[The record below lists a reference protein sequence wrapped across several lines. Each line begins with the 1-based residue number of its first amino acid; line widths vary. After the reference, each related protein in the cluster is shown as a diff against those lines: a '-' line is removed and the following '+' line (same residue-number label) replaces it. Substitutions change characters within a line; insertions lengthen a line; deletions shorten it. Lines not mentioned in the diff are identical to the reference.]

1 VGGFRGMGDEG
12 DPAEVARAV
21 VEAAKTLKAT
31 RKNRKLERLKHDARV
46 AEKKALQ
53 SKRLLEE
60 ESRKRSRARVTIGSY
75 FLTTRNADNLTGRLQ
90 LCGKG
95 IEGDGGNI
103 GGGSCNAKGGS
114 TNMVAACALPNPRGG
129 PAFLDA
135 PPTSG
140 SSATADCEED
150 TVLELSTPG
159 IVNVSNDSNAFVY
172 SKDNPNFKD
181 PKDRARELESES
193 DDLDP
198 DLPNYDSLD
207 SEDDFVSD
215 SDLPGAKRRKFEKGK
230 RAKVDGVRGKQKK
243 KSWKQRYDV
252 TCGFQEVWA
261 AKLPWSEAILSDGL
275 LHMVRCKICSN
286 GRKECVMAP
295 KWDTLSKHGIRDCH
309 KKNELFYAARQPPSV
324 LDQI

>member
-1 VGGFRGMGDEG
+1 
-12 DPAEVARAV
+12 
-21 VEAAKTLKAT
+21 
-31 RKNRKLERLKHDARV
+31 
-46 AEKKALQ
+46 
-53 SKRLLEE
+53 
-60 ESRKRSRARVTIGSY
+60 
-75 FLTTRNADNLTGRLQ
+75 
-90 LCGKG
+90 
-95 IEGDGGNI
+95 
-103 GGGSCNAKGGS
+103 
-114 TNMVAACALPNPRGG
+114 
-129 PAFLDA
+129 
-135 PPTSG
+135 
-140 SSATADCEED
+140 
-150 TVLELSTPG
+150 LSTPG

-286 GRKECVMAP
+286 EKKECVMAP